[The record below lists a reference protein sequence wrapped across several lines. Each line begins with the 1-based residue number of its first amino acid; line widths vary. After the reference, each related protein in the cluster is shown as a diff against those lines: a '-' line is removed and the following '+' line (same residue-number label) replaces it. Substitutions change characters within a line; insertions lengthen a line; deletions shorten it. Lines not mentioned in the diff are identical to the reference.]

1 MIRHM
6 RHGSSPGLMAL
17 QPPRPQ
23 PLGSLCDPS
32 AGDRMRA
39 AGAQCSC
46 RTALA
51 IAVRWR
57 LQQGSKQQKTWFSG
71 RQPWLAIRGALLQGL
86 VVLTRAHRFAR
97 LLTASHGLWRV
108 GNDVAA
114 PVCVIGQLVP
124 RQRVMLLAEAEEA
137 AKAHDSIGDLT

>member
-1 MIRHM
+1 MFLPHRF
-6 RHGSSPGLMAL
+6 GNSGAL
-17 QPPRPQ
+17 
-23 PLGSLCDPS
+23 
-32 AGDRMRA
+32 ATA
-39 AGAQCSC
+39 AGLKKDLVSRPPAM
-46 RTALA
+46 A
-51 IAVRWR
+51 
-57 LQQGSKQQKTWFSG
+57 GHK
-71 RQPWLAIRGALLQGL
+71 GALLQGL

>member
-1 MIRHM
+1 
-6 RHGSSPGLMAL
+6 
-17 QPPRPQ
+17 
-23 PLGSLCDPS
+23 
-32 AGDRMRA
+32 MRA